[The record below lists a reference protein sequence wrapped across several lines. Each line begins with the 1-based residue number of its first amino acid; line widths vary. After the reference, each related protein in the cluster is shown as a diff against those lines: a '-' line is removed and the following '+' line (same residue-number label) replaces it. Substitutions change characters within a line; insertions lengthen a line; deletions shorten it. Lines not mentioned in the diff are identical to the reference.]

1 MSGTKVIGKAT
12 TAEVVNE
19 AMRRLS
25 LAVNPCKV
33 CHEYN
38 CEREGYG
45 DECTNCCFFYA
56 SQFKAREDL
65 NLELVKNEN

>member
-1 MSGTKVIGKAT
+1 
-12 TAEVVNE
+12 
-19 AMRRLS
+19 MRRLS

-33 CHEYN
+33 CQEYN

-65 NLELVKNEN
+65 NLELVKNENKIEMKKTSERRIHFF

>member
-25 LAVNPCKV
+25 LAVNPCKRQRYRPAYAI
-33 CHEYN
+33 HL
-38 CEREGYG
+38 
-45 DECTNCCFFYA
+45 TN
-56 SQFKAREDL
+56 
-65 NLELVKNEN
+65 VKEN

>member
-33 CHEYN
+33 CQEYVSVKVMVMN
-38 CEREGYG
+38 VL
-45 DECTNCCFFYA
+45 TVAFFMLR
-56 SQFKAREDL
+56 SLRRGKI
-65 NLELVKNEN
+65 